1 MRDYWRDWLNERGDL
16 MDASFYEEAI
26 RKIECSIQTQK
37 EVCTKHGYTPE
48 YIRGY
53 IKGLEEALM
62 LLKAKAPKFTKE
74 GYI

>member
-1 MRDYWRDWLNERGDL
+1 MV
-16 MDASFYEEAI
+16 DASFYEEATNRI
-26 RKIECSIQTQK
+26 KQRIQIQR
-37 EVCTKHGYTPE
+37 EICTKHGYTPE